1 MKIRSITYF
10 MNVGWPLKD
19 DKLQEAGIFLST
31 ARSAFENAGYEVQTT
46 RIASVPFTTLLGAD
60 AISLTPRFAQKLSNA
75 IAANGIDYASLGP
88 ALPDVPESY
97 EMIPDAIAA
106 SKNVFFSGVM
116 ASARDGIYLPALRAC
131 ANVILRNATIS
142 PDGFANLRF
151 AALANVLPGG
161 PFFPASYH
169 DADQPTFALALE
181 AADLPLEAFANTKT
195 VEAGRRN
202 LIGELENH
210 ARKLVYAAEPLK
222 FRFNVRFGGIDFSL
236 APFPIESRSIGSAF
250 ETLGISKTGLHGSL
264 AAACILTDAIDRAD
278 FPRAGFSGLMMPVLE
293 DATLAK
299 RAAEKVLTVKD
310 LLMYSAVCGSG
321 LDTVPIPGNV
331 TSGQISALLLDISAL
346 ALRLHKP
353 LTARLMP
360 IPGKIAGD
368 VTEFNFDYFANSR
381 VMALEA
387 EGLTRLF
394 AGNETFN
401 VHPSGKGIRP

>member
-10 MNVGWPLKD
+10 MNVGWPMKED
-19 DKLQEAGIFLST
+19 RIQDAGIFLST
-31 ARSAFENAGYEVQTT
+31 ARAAFEAAGYEVQTT

-60 AISLTPRFAQKLSNA
+60 AIGLTPRFAQRLSNA

-106 SKNVFFSGVM
+106 SKNIFFTGVM
-116 ASARDGIYLPALRAC
+116 ATAQGGIYLPAIRAC
-131 ANVILRNATIS
+131 AEVMIRNATIS

-169 DADQPTFALALE
+169 DSDTPTFALALE
-181 AADLPLEAFANTKT
+181 AADLAVESFANAKT
-195 VEAGRRN
+195 IEEGRQA
-202 LIGELENH
+202 LINELENH
-210 ARKLVYAAEPLK
+210 ARKLAYAAEPLK
-222 FRFNVRFGGIDFSL
+222 FRFSVRFGGIDFSL
-236 APFPIESRSIGSAF
+236 APFPVEARSLGAAF
-250 ETLGISKTGLHGSL
+250 ERLGAPKIGQHGSL
-264 AAACILTDAIDRAD
+264 AAASILTDAIDRAD
-278 FPRAGFSGLMMPVLE
+278 FPRAGFCGLMMPMLE
-293 DATLAK
+293 DAVLAK
-299 RAAEKVLTVKD
+299 RASEKVLTVKD
-310 LLMYSAVCGSG
+310 LLMYSSVCGSG

-331 TSGQISALLLDISAL
+331 TADQISALLLDISAL

-360 IPGKIAGD
+360 IPGKSAGD
-368 VTEFNFDYFANSR
+368 ATNFNFDYFANST

-387 EGLTRLF
+387 EPLGRLF
-394 AGNETFN
+394 SSNETFSLHHRN
-401 VHPSGKGIRP
+401 K

>member
-10 MNVGWPLKD
+10 MNVGWPLKED
-19 DKLQEAGIFLST
+19 RIQEAGIFLSN
-31 ARSAFENAGYEVQTT
+31 ARSAFEGAGYEVQTT
-46 RIASVPFTTLLGAD
+46 RIASVPFKNLLGAE
-60 AISLTPRFAQKLSNA
+60 AISLTPRFAQKLSNS

-88 ALPDVPESY
+88 AMPDVPESY

-106 SKNVFFSGVM
+106 SKNIFFSGIM
-116 ASARDGIYLPALRAC
+116 ATAHDGIYLPALRSC
-131 ANVILRNATIS
+131 AEVIIRNATIS
-142 PDGFANLRF
+142 QDGFANLRF

-161 PFFPASYH
+161 PFFPSAYH
-169 DADQPTFALALE
+169 DSDQPTFALALE
-181 AADLPLEAFANTKT
+181 AADLAVTAFSNARTID
-195 VEAGRRN
+195 EGRKN
-202 LIGELENH
+202 LIDELENH

-222 FRFNVRFGGIDFSL
+222 FRFSVRFGGIDFSL
-236 APFPIESRSIGSAF
+236 APFPTEAQSLGSAF
-250 ETLGISKTGLHGSL
+250 EKLGAPKIGLHGSL

-310 LLMYSAVCGSG
+310 LLMYSAVCGGG
-321 LDTVPIPGNV
+321 LDTIPVPGEV
-331 TSGQISALLLDISAL
+331 TIGQISAVLLDICAL
-346 ALRLHKP
+346 SLRLHKP

-360 IPGKIAGD
+360 VPGKVAGD

-387 EGLTRLF
+387 EPLTRFF
-394 AGNETFN
+394 AGNETFS
-401 VHPSGKGIRP
+401 VHPRK

>member
-10 MNVGWPLKD
+10 MNVGWPLKED
-19 DKLQEAGIFLST
+19 RIQEAGIFLST
-31 ARSAFENAGYEVQTT
+31 ARSAFETAGYEVQTT
-46 RIASVPFTTLLGAD
+46 RIASVPFTNLLGAD
-60 AISLTPRFAQKLSNA
+60 AISLTPRFAQKLSNS

-106 SKNVFFSGVM
+106 SKNIFFSGLM
-116 ASARDGIYLPALRAC
+116 ASMHDGIYLPALRAC
-131 ANVILRNATIS
+131 ADVIIRNATIS

-161 PFFPASYH
+161 PFFPAAYH

-181 AADLPLEAFANTKT
+181 AADLAVEAFANAKT
-195 VEAGRRN
+195 VEEGRKA
-202 LIGELENH
+202 LINELENH

-222 FRFNVRFGGIDFSL
+222 FRFSVKFGGVDFSL
-236 APFPIESRSIGSAF
+236 APFPSEARSLGSAIENF
-250 ETLGISKTGLHGSL
+250 GIPKVGLHGSL

-278 FPRAGFSGLMMPVLE
+278 FPRAGFSGLMLPVLE

-299 RAAEKVLTVKD
+299 RAAEKALTVKD

-321 LDTVPIPGNV
+321 LDTIPIPGDV
-331 TSGQISALLLDISAL
+331 TNAQVSALLIDISAL
-346 ALRLHKP
+346 ALRQHKP
-353 LTARLMP
+353 LTARLLP
-360 IPGKIAGD
+360 VPGKLAGD
-368 VTEFNFDYFANSR
+368 ATEFNFDYFANSR

-387 EGLTRLF
+387 EPLNRLF
-394 AGNETFN
+394 AGNETFT
-401 VHPSGKGIRP
+401 VQPRE